1 MTTDNA
7 PTPRKQTLLVVAV
20 VAIVVAVAAV
30 GLSIYLVAR
39 GGGDASPTPTPT
51 SDVEMPAPSGTGVD
65 ACLGGADLTA
75 DAVYTAQQE
84 AANTPE
90 GAVSYAAAFARY
102 ILQIPAPA
110 DASEL
115 ASWTGLSSEWWSRW
129 AESAESWTGPTPLSV
144 TTTNGGYQV
153 QSYSPDEAVVTVELP
168 WVVDGAISPNRTFV
182 PTITMGRA
190 VSGDWTITEVESS
203 GGADSG
209 SILTDRVDF
218 VGGC

>member
-1 MTTDNA
+1 MTTDSA
-7 PTPRKQTLLVVAV
+7 PTPRRRGLLIVAIVAVVVAV
-20 VAIVVAVAAV
+20 VAI
-30 GLSIYLVAR
+30 GLSIYLVSR
-39 GGGDASPTPTPT
+39 GGGDAAPTPAPT
-51 SDVEMPAPSGTGVD
+51 SDVETPAPTGTGVD

-75 DAVYTAQQE
+75 DSVFSAQQE
-84 AANTPE
+84 AAQTPE

-102 ILQIPAPA
+102 VLQIPAPA

-129 AESAESWTGPTPLSV
+129 AESAASWTGPTPLTV

-153 QSYSPDEAVVTVELP
+153 QSYTPDGAIVTVELP

-182 PTITMGRA
+182 PTITMQRA
-190 VSGDWTITEVESS
+190 VSGNWTITQVDST
-203 GGADSG
+203 GGADSAT
-209 SILTDRVDF
+209 SLSDRVDF